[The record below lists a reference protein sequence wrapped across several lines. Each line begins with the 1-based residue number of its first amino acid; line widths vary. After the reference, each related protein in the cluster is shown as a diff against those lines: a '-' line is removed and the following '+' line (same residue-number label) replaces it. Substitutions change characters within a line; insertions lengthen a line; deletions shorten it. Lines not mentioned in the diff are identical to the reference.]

1 MTNILLV
8 ATGGALGASL
18 RYFIINIA
26 RYLYPNLPL
35 GTLFVNILGS
45 FLIGFLMNYLENK
58 NVSDVFIRYFI
69 IIGILGS
76 FTTFSTFS
84 FDVIELLNNKKIFI
98 SLSYILISVSTC
110 LFFTYIGYNFNKI

>member
-1 MTNILLV
+1 LV

-18 RYFIINIA
+18 RYFIINII

>member
-1 MTNILLV
+1 LTNILLV

-76 FTTFSTFS
+76 FTTFSAFS